1 MSNLSRGPSKDALDQ
16 ISVHLRKRVR
26 GEYFLQISQSETRN
40 AFGGHVIEDVLFFLL
55 SYGSFGLAVSEK
67 KIFLEIN

>member
-1 MSNLSRGPSKDALDQ
+1 
-16 ISVHLRKRVR
+16 LRKRVK

-67 KIFLEIN
+67 KIFFNSDWPIFFKSSPLKPPS

>member
-1 MSNLSRGPSKDALDQ
+1 VNIDCALLSAALYP
-16 ISVHLRKRVR
+16 IK
-26 GEYFLQISQSETRN
+26 RN
-40 AFGGHVIEDVLFFLL
+40 AFGGHVIEDLPFFLL